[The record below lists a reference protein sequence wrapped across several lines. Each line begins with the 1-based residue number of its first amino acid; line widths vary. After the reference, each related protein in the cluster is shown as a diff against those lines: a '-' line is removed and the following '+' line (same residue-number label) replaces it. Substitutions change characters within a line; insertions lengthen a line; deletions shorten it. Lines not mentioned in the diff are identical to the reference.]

1 MKQDRIL
8 FTTAYIHDELYD
20 YVGQYS
26 PGKHCRD
33 AFPRDISYGLRF
45 IKQNIP
51 SIEILEYP
59 SPQEF
64 RDTLQQGWDVV
75 GFSFYMNE
83 TERVMRMIEW
93 AKEAGVRE
101 IWGGNY
107 GVVNKAIEG
116 YFDQRFVGYSE
127 AKLQQLLGL
136 PQDELVHPPLVNHAC
151 WPCADGRY
159 VTTYPVGVLF
169 TTRGCSFKCT
179 FCQSPAFAPK
189 PDAIP
194 YENIRRVL
202 AYYKEQGIREILI
215 LDENFGNIPKHA
227 ERVMQLLAEMK
238 FNWTPM
244 TRVDLINR
252 SFDTWA
258 ANGFSGALMGLES
271 MSQQVLNDIH
281 KNGSIEK
288 MNSVVSRMN
297 RRNLLTVG
305 FYIVGFESD
314 TEESVQKDLKAVAE
328 LGLDLTQV
336 CILTPLPGTPLW
348 DEIDT
353 KYGIFEKDY
362 EKYDAGHLVW
372 NHPHLTPEVAR
383 EIVQDNLHILQSP
396 RTFFRRLTKWQ
407 LLRVERYGRLL
418 APFLINQHFVR
429 ENARGLRKNT
439 GRQPLT
445 LFPDRSPQRTL
456 VPEQIVVPQ
465 QVVTA
470 GGLIQIQ

>member
-1 MKQDRIL
+1 MKDRIL

-51 SIEILEYP
+51 AIEILEYP

-64 RDTLQQGWDVV
+64 QEVLRQGWDVV

-83 TERVMRMIEW
+83 TARVLRMIEW
-93 AKEAGVRE
+93 ARQAGVRE

-107 GVVNKAIEG
+107 GVVNKEIEG
-116 YFDQRFVGYSE
+116 CFDQKFVGYSE
-127 AKLQQLLGL
+127 AKLQRLLGL
-136 PQDELVHPPLVNHAC
+136 PENELAHPPLVNHAC
-151 WPCADGRY
+151 WPGADGRFM
-159 VTTYPVGVLF
+159 TTYPVGVLF

-179 FCQSPAFAPK
+179 FCQSPVFAPR
-189 PDAIP
+189 PEAIP
-194 YENIRRVL
+194 YENIDRVL
-202 AYYKEQGIREILI
+202 DYYKRQGIREILI

-227 ERVMQLLAEMK
+227 ERVIQRLADMK

-252 SFDTWA
+252 SFDSWA

-271 MSQQVLNDIH
+271 MSQQVLDEIK
-281 KNGSIEK
+281 KNGSIERTQ
-288 MNSVVSRMN
+288 SVVSRMN
-297 RRNLLTVG
+297 QRNLLTVG
-305 FYIVGFESD
+305 FYIIGFESD
-314 TEESVQKDLKAVAE
+314 TEESIQRELKAVAE

-348 DEIDT
+348 DEIDA
-353 KYGIFEKDY
+353 KYGIFERDY

-372 NHPHLTPEVAR
+372 NHPHLKPERAR

-407 LLRVERYGRLL
+407 LLRVERYGRLM

-429 ENARGLRKNT
+429 ENAHGLRRNT
-439 GRQPLT
+439 GRQPLN
-445 LFPDRSPQRTL
+445 LFPDSLFQHQP
-456 VPEQIVVPQ
+456 
-465 QVVTA
+465 A
-470 GGLIQIQ
+470 ASSLIQIH